1 MEELLSTENG
11 VTEEDAKSDVTESQD
26 NTEPPIPEND
36 GGEQEGE
43 IDYEALIAE
52 DLTALRSEFPELAGI
67 EDITE
72 LDNPIRYAALRD
84 MGLTAEEAYLA
95 TRKRVKRDNR
105 SHLTTAYGRSGS
117 APRGGMS
124 QRELSEARE
133 LFSGLS
139 DSEIQRLYRKVTT

>member
-11 VTEEDAKSDVTESQD
+11 VTEEDAKSDIEESFD
-26 NTEPPIPEND
+26 TSPLLSPEID
-36 GGEQEGE
+36 EKEQKSE
-43 IDYEALIAE
+43 IDYEAIIAE
-52 DLTALRSEFPELAGI
+52 DLLALRSEFPELAGI

-84 MGLTAEEAYLA
+84 MGLSAEEAYLA

-105 SHLTTAYGRSGS
+105 SHLTTAFGKSVS